1 MKRKTKILS
10 LLLVAILLAVATEV
24 IETNGANGLNE
35 KNWNFERIKEWS
47 NFACIKENSAELVI
61 GLKEKEYPKLNHLIA
76 LSGGKIV
83 KTISE
88 ILAIVVDIPFD
99 SIPNFVEKAKGL
111 ARYIEPNLKFRVES
125 VPNDPYWNYQWGP
138 KKIKA
143 DWAWNATFGDPSI
156 LVAVVDTGIDY
167 NHSDLAANYVALGY
181 DWAYNDTDP
190 MDDWNHGTFVAGIIA
205 AVTNNEIG
213 IAGLAQVKIM
223 AEKVFNKEG
232 VGYESWIASA
242 ILHATD
248 RGAKIINLSFS
259 IEYNGSLLYEA
270 VKYAY
275 QNNVLL
281 VAAAGNEANDT
292 KVYPAAYDEVIAVT
306 ATDSNDKPAYFT
318 NFGNWVELA
327 APGVNIY
334 STLLWNRYDYWS
346 GTSFACPHVSG
357 LAALIWSKFPNATRD
372 WVRNRLRETADD
384 LGDPGFDIYYGYGRI
399 NAEKAIY
406 GIEPINYTLTIL
418 TTDGGTTDPQPGNYT
433 YPEGKN
439 VSVNAIADPG
449 YKFDYWEINTINS
462 GATNP
467 INLTMNANYT
477 LKAVFRVL
485 IHDIAIVRITSPA
498 IIDQGSN
505 LSINVTIEN
514 QGDFKETFNLTLYL
528 NTTPI
533 EIKTISLESGSL
545 TTLDFVWNTT
555 GFAEGKYI
563 LSAQIEP
570 VLEEVDI
577 SDNKKSIPLEIV
589 TISFEGPFYWGSIEY
604 WVVQFGRERRAVRL
618 VSNY

>member
-1 MKRKTKILS
+1 
-10 LLLVAILLAVATEV
+10 
-24 IETNGANGLNE
+24 
-35 KNWNFERIKEWS
+35 
-47 NFACIKENSAELVI
+47 
-61 GLKEKEYPKLNHLIA
+61 
-76 LSGGKIV
+76 
-83 KTISE
+83 
-88 ILAIVVDIPFD
+88 
-99 SIPNFVEKAKGL
+99 
-111 ARYIEPNLKFRVES
+111 
-125 VPNDPYWNYQWGP
+125 
-138 KKIKA
+138 
-143 DWAWNATFGDPSI
+143 
-156 LVAVVDTGIDY
+156 
-167 NHSDLAANYVALGY
+167 LGY

-232 VGYESWIASA
+232 EGYESWIASA

-248 RGAKIINLSFS
+248 QGAKIINLSFS
-259 IEYNGSLLYEA
+259 TEYNGSLLYEA

-292 KVYPAAYDEVIAVT
+292 KVYPAAYEEVIAVT
-306 ATDSNDKPAYFT
+306 ATDSNDKPALFT
-318 NFGNWVELA
+318 NFGQWVELA

-334 STLLWNRYDYWS
+334 STLRWDRYDYWS

-399 NAEKAIY
+399 NAKKAIY

-433 YPEGKN
+433 YPEGQN
-439 VSVNAIADPG
+439 VSVKSIANPG
-449 YKFDYWEINTINS
+449 YKFDYWEINTLNS
-462 GATNP
+462 GAANP
-467 INLTMNANYT
+467 IDLTMNANYT
-477 LKAVFRVL
+477 LKAVFKSLV
-485 IHDIAIVRITSPA
+485 HDIAIIRIISPA
-498 IIDQGSN
+498 VINQGSN

-514 QGDFKETFNLTLYL
+514 QGDFKEIFNLTVYL

-533 EIKTISLESGSL
+533 EIKTISLESGAL
-545 TTLDFVWNTT
+545 TTLNFIWNTT
-555 GFAEGKYI
+555 GFAEGKYV
-563 LSAQIEP
+563 LSAWIAP
-570 VLEEVDI
+570 VLEETEI
-577 SDNKKSIPLEIV
+577 LDNKKSISMEIV
-589 TISFEGPFYWGSIEY
+589 TISFEGPFYWRSIEY
-604 WVVQFGRERRAVRL
+604 WVVQFGRKRRAICL